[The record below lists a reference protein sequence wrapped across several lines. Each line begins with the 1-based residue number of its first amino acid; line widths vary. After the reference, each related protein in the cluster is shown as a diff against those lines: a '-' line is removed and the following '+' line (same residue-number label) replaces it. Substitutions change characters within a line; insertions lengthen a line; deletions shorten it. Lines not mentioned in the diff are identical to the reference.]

1 MDRLARHVEAAGY
14 LHDRDTIADHREHC
28 LVPLLH
34 DTQLHQ
40 HVGECVA
47 DQAEPASPISR
58 SSVTHQPEPMCHASG
73 GTKQVDRWGGQDLNL
88 RPTDYES
95 AALTN

>member
-1 MDRLARHVEAAGY
+1 MPEAVRN
-14 LHDRDTIADHREHC
+14 LHDRDAIADHRKYRLE
-28 LVPLLH
+28 PLLH

-40 HVGECVA
+40 RARECVA
-47 DQAEPASPISR
+47 DQAEPASPFSR
-58 SSVTHQPEPMCHASG
+58 SRVTLQPEPMCHASG
-73 GTKQVDRWGGQDLNL
+73 GTKHLDRWGGQDLNL